1 MSALL
6 AVRIALVVA
15 LAAPCG
21 RADDR
26 APAPVPTSEHVE
38 LRVDGRPLAGWTID
52 PDAKEGSIVLGDDGK
67 FVKVVF
73 GPKVVRVAAAA
84 RPVTEIPGSA
94 LVDGLSHADEGVRD
108 RCQEWLG
115 QRGKEAAPLLSQAL
129 SATEADARRRALAV
143 LAHGPIPSLAGSV
156 RSRVRDENER
166 VRAMALDAYA
176 AMKCSD
182 ALDVCIGRLDGDS
195 SLLVL
200 HAAAEQLG
208 FLKDIHGVDPLMK
221 LLQSCDDRGVRIAAF
236 AALRMIT
243 GMKFG
248 RDEDAWRAWWTN
260 HRDELLPDEE

>member
-21 RADDR
+21 RADDQ
-26 APAPVPTSEHVE
+26 APPPVPTSEHVE
-38 LRVDGRPLAGWTID
+38 LRVEGRPLAGWTID
-52 PDAKEGSIVLGDDGK
+52 PDAKEGSIVLGDDGA

-129 SATEADARRRALAV
+129 SVRSADARRRALAV
-143 LAHGPIPSLAGSV
+143 LVHAPIPSLAGAV
-156 RSRVRDENER
+156 KSRVGDENEQ
-166 VRAMALDAYA
+166 VRATALAAYV
-176 AMKCSD
+176 AMKRPD
-182 ALDVCIGRLDGDS
+182 ALDVCVDRLDGDS
-195 SLLVL
+195 SPLVL
-200 HAAAEQLG
+200 HAAAEQIG

-236 AALRMIT
+236 AALRGIT

-248 RDEDAWRAWWTN
+248 RDEEAWTAWWTN
-260 HRDELLPDEE
+260 HRDELLPKDE

>member
-21 RADDR
+21 RADD
-26 APAPVPTSEHVE
+26 PTPPPVPTSEHVE
-38 LRVDGRPLAGWTID
+38 LRVEGRPLAGWTID
-52 PDAKEGSIVLGDDGK
+52 PDAKEGSVVLADDGK
-67 FVKVVF
+67 FVKVAW
-73 GPKVVRVAAAA
+73 GPAVVRVAAAA

-94 LVDGLSHADEGVRD
+94 LVDGLSHAEEGVRD

-115 QRGKEAAPLLSQAL
+115 QRGKEAALLLAQAL

-143 LAHGPIPSLAGSV
+143 LARGPIPSLAGSV

-166 VRAMALDAYA
+166 VRAMALDAYV

-182 ALDVCIGRLDGDS
+182 ALDVCVGRLDGDA

-208 FLKDIHGVDPLMK
+208 FLKDIRGVDPLMK
-221 LLQSCDDRGVRIAAF
+221 LLQGCDDHGVRIASF
-236 AALRMIT
+236 AALRLIT

-248 RDEDAWRAWWTN
+248 RNEDAWRAWWTN
-260 HRDELLPDEE
+260 HREELLPDGE